1 MNKKEALMNDKLR
14 KLNNEQR
21 LSFAFRS
28 YIYTINPDLYQQGML
43 FARTK
48 TKFKKPSP
56 FVKNVI
62 SRKSKN

>member
-1 MNKKEALMNDKLR
+1 MNDKLR

-48 TKFKKPSP
+48 TKFKKSSP
-56 FVKNVI
+56 FVKNAI